1 MSLENEVKSLREA
14 VTTLTEVIRNLQGN
28 SAPAAAPVAP
38 APQAAPQ
45 PAPAP
50 QAAPAPVPQAAP
62 APAMPAPPSFAAT
75 AAAPAPAPAQGGAPF
90 TDHKGLIE
98 YVMARYQAL
107 GAEKGAMIQQVLV
120 NMGYQNINDV
130 KPEHYGNLYAGIEAL
145 K

>member
-28 SAPAAAPVAP
+28 SAPAAAPAAAP

-45 PAPAP
+45 PTPAP
-50 QAAPAPVPQAAP
+50 QPAPAPQAAP
-62 APAMPAPPSFAAT
+62 APAMPAPPSFAAP
-75 AAAPAPAPAQGGAPF
+75 AAAPAPAQGGAPF

-130 KPEHYGNLYAGIEAL
+130 KPEHYGSLYAGIEAL

>member
-28 SAPAAAPVAP
+28 SAPAAAPAAP
-38 APQAAPQ
+38 APV
-45 PAPAP
+45 PAP

-62 APAMPAPPSFAAT
+62 APAMPAPPSFAAP

>member
-14 VTTLTEVIRNLQGN
+14 VVTLTEVIRNIQG
-28 SAPAAAPVAP
+28 STAPATT
-38 APQAAPQ
+38 AAPQ
-45 PAPAP
+45 VTQQPAPVDTV
-50 QAAPAPVPQAAP
+50 PAPVPQVTQQPAPVAAP
-62 APAMPAPPSFAAT
+62 APTMPTPPSFAAPT
-75 AAAPAPAPAQGGAPF
+75 PAPTGGAPF

-107 GAEKGAMIQQVLV
+107 GADKGAMIQQVLV